1 MSEIKLILFKSG
13 NIGVETP
20 FSEKER
26 CKALSQ
32 RTWGRAERCWIC
44 PGAIIEEV
52 TDAFPDGTQSPA
64 FRRRLAE
71 IKDMSGKATHI
82 ASDFDLPDFGHG
94 KKMMPFQRAGLE
106 FIEVT
111 GGNTLIADQMGC
123 ISGDAMISVHRAG
136 KSFKIRLDQLYL
148 KFNHLGGNWKP
159 EAEIP
164 TMARSLIPNETFRL
178 NKVLKVVYKGEKD
191 TVLIKTQSGKELKLT
206 PDHRVRTPVGWVE
219 AWTLKV
225 GSQILINGKH
235 VCKLC
240 GLDKDVITYKYA
252 KFRGFCKEC
261 MYRQLRDNGLSH
273 KRQHKHDGSRYI
285 EGGLLYHPYN
295 TTGGIPEH
303 RLIMEAKE
311 NGLSLDE
318 WLEKL
323 RTNDLGGCTF
333 LSLDMEVHHVNGN
346 AFDNRIE
353 NLQQVT
359 CSEHH
364 TIHERYKNISDVFI
378 PKEDTIISIEP
389 AGIQRVFDIVMD
401 EPAHNFIANGIV
413 VHNCGKTVETLAYL
427 QLHPEMR
434 PVVIVCPA
442 SLKLNWEREARSW
455 LETEDRIEVISGGK
469 VHELDSDIVVIN
481 YDILKKWTQ
490 ALQSINPQ
498 ILILDESHAV
508 KSQKRSK
515 KMPDGTTRRVDVGRS
530 KAAKDLASITPHK
543 ILLTGTPIL
552 NRPSELWN
560 QLQIIDPAQYTDK
573 RFFQWHKRY
582 ANAYKS
588 RFGWDFSGAL
598 NLEEL
603 AQSLKSIMIRRTK
616 KQVLAELPDKRRQTI
631 LIPIDNRREYDTAES
646 DFLTWIAEQKGA
658 DAADRVSHVEELA
671 KIEVLRQ
678 IAVRGKTKQAI
689 DWIKNFLSTGEK
701 LVVFAT
707 HRETINALMTAFGEG
722 TVKIDGGVSSEK
734 RQAAVDAFQ
743 NDPETR
749 LFVGNIKAA
758 GVGIT
763 LTAASDVVFLE
774 LDWTPA
780 LMEQAEDRLHR
791 ISQKNAVNCYY
802 LLAEKTVDAS
812 IAAMLERKRV
822 VIDQITEDE
831 NTLSF
836 ELFEMVRGEQS

>member
-1 MSEIKLILFKSG
+1 MIELILFKSG
-13 NIGVETP
+13 NVGIRSPKSDVN
-20 FSEKER
+20 R
-26 CKALSQ
+26 CHALSQ

-44 PGAIIEEV
+44 PGAIIGEV
-52 TDAFPDGTQSPA
+52 ADAFPDGTQSPA

-106 FIEVT
+106 FIEAT
-111 GGNTLIADQMGC
+111 GGNCL
-123 ISGDAMISVHRAG
+123 
-136 KSFKIRLDQLYL
+136 
-148 KFNHLGGNWKP
+148 
-159 EAEIP
+159 
-164 TMARSLIPNETFRL
+164 
-178 NKVLKVVYKGEKD
+178 
-191 TVLIKTQSGKELKLT
+191 
-206 PDHRVRTPVGWVE
+206 
-219 AWTLKV
+219 
-225 GSQILINGKH
+225 
-235 VCKLC
+235 
-240 GLDKDVITYKYA
+240 
-252 KFRGFCKEC
+252 
-261 MYRQLRDNGLSH
+261 
-273 KRQHKHDGSRYI
+273 
-285 EGGLLYHPYN
+285 
-295 TTGGIPEH
+295 
-303 RLIMEAKE
+303 
-311 NGLSLDE
+311 
-318 WLEKL
+318 
-323 RTNDLGGCTF
+323 
-333 LSLDMEVHHVNGN
+333 
-346 AFDNRIE
+346 
-353 NLQQVT
+353 
-359 CSEHH
+359 
-364 TIHERYKNISDVFI
+364 ISD
-378 PKEDTIISIEP
+378 SM
-389 AGIQRVFDIVMD
+389 GL
-401 EPAHNFIANGIV
+401 
-413 VHNCGKTVETLAYL
+413 GKTVQTLAYL

-588 RFGWDFSGAL
+588 RFGWDFSGAS

-812 IAAMLERKRV
+812 IAAMLERKRD
-822 VIDQITEDE
+822 VIDRITEDE

-836 ELFEMVRGEQS
+836 ELFEMVRGEQDEQRRV